1 MSTAAHSSMKLAGQ
15 QSQLVS
21 SKRPMVIAGPCSAE
35 SEEQM
40 LQTALGLK
48 KVKGVSVFRAGIWKP
63 RTRPGS
69 FHGVGNIGLEWLRTV
84 KQETGLRTA
93 CEVANASQ
101 TEHALQ
107 QGVDI
112 LLIGAHTTVN
122 PFLVQEIADALKGVH
137 VAILVK
143 NPVNPDLALWLGAL
157 ERLHNGGI
165 TDLGAMHR
173 GFSTLDSAPY
183 RNHPKWEHALEL
195 RRQVP
200 DLAMYCD
207 ASHIAGRRSLLRPVS
222 QRALDLGYDGLMVE
236 SHHNPAA
243 ALSDAQQQIMPQEL
257 HMLLQALKQ
266 QQAPGEKMK
275 QNAQLEKLRKEIEHL
290 DDELLT
296 LLSRRTKVTAQLED
310 YSKPVE
316 KSAETP
322 DPVRWDMV
330 LENLLHQ
337 ASSAG
342 IDQAFVKN
350 IFQEVR
356 SQYARTHLYNYGLSS

>member
-1 MSTAAHSSMKLAGQ
+1 VDQKQTT
-15 QSQLVS
+15 
-21 SKRPMVIAGPCSAE
+21 VIAGPCSAE

-40 LQTALGLK
+40 LQTAFGLK
-48 KVKGVSVFRAGIWKP
+48 QVKGVTVFRAGIWKP

-69 FHGVGNIGLEWLRTV
+69 FQGVGEVGLEWLRTV

-93 CEVANASQ
+93 CEVATAGQ
-101 TEHALQ
+101 AELALQ
-107 QGVDI
+107 QEVDI

-122 PFLVQEIADALKGVH
+122 PFLVQEIADALKGVQ
-137 VAILVK
+137 VPVLVK
-143 NPVNPDLALWLGAL
+143 NPVSPDLQLWLGAL
-157 ERLHNGGI
+157 ERLHHSGI

-195 RRQVP
+195 RKLVP

-222 QRALDLGYDGLMVE
+222 QRALDLGYNGLMVE
-236 SHHNPAA
+236 THHNPAA

-257 HMLLQALKQ
+257 HMLLQALKLQ
-266 QQAPGEKMK
+266 QTQPEKAR
-275 QNAQLEKLRKEIEHL
+275 QNNQLEKLRKEIEHL
-290 DDELLT
+290 DDELLA
-296 LLSRRTKVTAQLED
+296 LLSRRTKVTAELGS
-310 YSKPVE
+310 YSKPANPTT
-316 KSAETP
+316 SP
-322 DPVRWDMV
+322 DPVRWDLV

-342 IDQAFVKN
+342 IDQSVVKT
-350 IFQEVR
+350 IFREVR
-356 SQYARTHLYNYGLSS
+356 SQYDRTHLYNYGMSF

>member
-1 MSTAAHSSMKLAGQ
+1 MHLAGQ
-15 QSQLVS
+15 SSQLA
-21 SKRPMVIAGPCSAE
+21 KKTRPVVIAGPCSAE

-48 KVKGVSVFRAGIWKP
+48 QVKGVSIFRAGIWKP

-69 FHGVGNIGLEWLRTV
+69 FQGVGAIGLEWLKTV
-84 KQETGLRTA
+84 QQEIGLLTA
-93 CEVANASQ
+93 CEVATAAQ
-101 TEHALQ
+101 VEQALKND
-107 QGVDI
+107 VNI
-112 LLIGAHTTVN
+112 LLIGAHTTVS
-122 PFLVQEIADALKGVH
+122 PFLVQEIADALKGVQ
-137 VAILVK
+137 VPVLVK
-143 NPVNPDLALWLGAL
+143 NPVNPDLQLWLGAL
-157 ERLHNGGI
+157 ERLHQSGI
-165 TDLGAMHR
+165 TELGAMHR

-195 RRQVP
+195 RRMVP
-200 DLAMYCD
+200 ELAMYCD

-236 SHHNPAA
+236 SHYNPAV

-266 QQAPGEKMK
+266 QNNLTEKEK
-275 QNAQLEKLRKEIEHL
+275 QGAQLEKLRKEIEHL

-296 LLSRRTKVTAQLED
+296 LLSRRTKVTAQLGAH
-310 YSKPVE
+310 SK
-316 KSAETP
+316 ADGIQATP
-322 DPVRWDMV
+322 DPVRWDLV
-330 LENLLHQ
+330 LENLLLK

-342 IDQAFVKN
+342 VDQNVVKT

-356 SQYARTHLYNYGLSS
+356 SQYARTHLYNYGMSS

>member
-1 MSTAAHSSMKLAGQ
+1 
-15 QSQLVS
+15 
-21 SKRPMVIAGPCSAE
+21 MVIAGPCSAE

-69 FHGVGNIGLEWLRTV
+69 FQGVGSVGLEWLRTV

-93 CEVANASQ
+93 CEVANAAQ
-101 TEHALQ
+101 TEQALKH
-107 QGVDI
+107 GVDI

-122 PFLVQEIADALKGVH
+122 PFLVQEIADALKGTQLPV
-137 VAILVK
+137 LVK
-143 NPVNPDLALWLGAL
+143 NPVNPDLQLWLGAL
-157 ERLHNGGI
+157 ERLNNSGI
-165 TDLGAMHR
+165 TELGAMHR
-173 GFSTLDSAPY
+173 GFSTLDNAPY

-195 RRQVP
+195 RQLVP

-222 QRALDLGYDGLMVE
+222 QRALDLGYNGLMVE
-236 SHHNPAA
+236 SHYNPAA

-257 HMLLQALKQ
+257 HMLLQALKPSKTS
-266 QQAPGEKMK
+266 AEKVK
-275 QNAQLEKLRKEIEHL
+275 KVAQLEKLRKEIEHL
-290 DDELLT
+290 DDELLA
-296 LLSRRTKVTAQLED
+296 LLSRRTKVTAQLGD
-310 YSKPVE
+310 YSRPA
-316 KSAETP
+316 SPNAGP
-322 DPVRWDMV
+322 DPVRWDLV

-342 IDQAFVKN
+342 IDPAVVKT

-356 SQYARTHLYNYGLSS
+356 SQYDRTHLYNYGLSS

>member
-1 MSTAAHSSMKLAGQ
+1 MSTAAHSSKIEAEQGSKLLGK
-15 QSQLVS
+15 
-21 SKRPMVIAGPCSAE
+21 KRPMVIAGPCSAE
-35 SEEQM
+35 SEQQM

-48 KVKGVSVFRAGIWKP
+48 QVKGVSVFRAGIWKP

-69 FHGVGNIGLEWLRTV
+69 FQGVGSVGLEWLRTV
-84 KQETGLRTA
+84 KQETGLSTA
-93 CEVANASQ
+93 CEVASASQ
-101 TEHALQ
+101 AELALQ
-107 QGVDI
+107 HGVDM

-122 PFLVQEIADALKGVH
+122 PFLVQEIADALKGVQ
-137 VAILVK
+137 VSVLVK
-143 NPVNPDLALWLGAL
+143 NPVNPDLQLWLGAL
-157 ERLHNGGI
+157 ERLLNCGL

-173 GFSTLDSAPY
+173 GFSTLDNAPY

-195 RRQVP
+195 RQLLP
-200 DLAMYCD
+200 ELAMYCD

-236 SHHNPAA
+236 SHYNPAA

-266 QQAPGEKMK
+266 PSASAEKVK
-275 QNAQLEKLRKEIEHL
+275 RNAHLEKLRKEIESL
-290 DDELLT
+290 DDEMLA
-296 LLSRRTKVTAQLED
+296 LLSRRTKVTAQLGD
-310 YSKPVE
+310 YGKQP
-316 KSAETP
+316 AEQNP
-322 DPVRWDMV
+322 DPVRWDLV

-342 IDQAFVKN
+342 IDQGVVKT